1 MTLEKTLKK
10 KYNINEEN
18 AKEII
23 ELVNKYK
30 TDKEKKKINIRVP
43 KYTLGEELFNS
54 ISHGLG
60 ALLAIAALVLMV
72 VKAKGPLAET
82 TVSLFGS
89 TMVILYTLSCIYHAL
104 PASLEG
110 KKVLRVLDH
119 CNVYLLVFGTYIPV
133 ALLGVGGSLGWILF
147 GVVALV
153 TVLGIVLT
161 SIGIDKFQA
170 LEVICHLIN
179 GWSILFGLSKLSNS
193 IGLNGIVL
201 LILGGIIYT
210 VGSILY
216 GIGSKKKY
224 IHSIF
229 HLFCVAGTILHFFT
243 VYLYLL

>member
-104 PASLEG
+104 PPSLEG

-179 GWSILFGLSKLSNS
+179 GWSILFGISKLLTNM
-193 IGLNGIVL
+193 GFNGVL
-201 LILGGIIYT
+201 FLILGGVVYT
-210 VGSILY
+210 IGSILY
-216 GIGSKKKY
+216 GVGSKKKY
-224 IHSIF
+224 MHSVFHIF
-229 HLFCVAGTILHFFT
+229 CIVGTLLHFIS
-243 VYLYLL
+243 VYFYLL

>member
-161 SIGIDKFQA
+161 SIGIDRFQA

>member
-1 MTLEKTLKK
+1 
-10 KYNINEEN
+10 
-18 AKEII
+18 
-23 ELVNKYK
+23 
-30 TDKEKKKINIRVP
+30 
-43 KYTLGEELFNS
+43 
-54 ISHGLG
+54 
-60 ALLAIAALVLMV
+60 MV

>member
-30 TDKEKKKINIRVP
+30 TDKEKKKIDIRVP

>member
-72 VKAKGPLAET
+72 VKAKRPLAET

-104 PASLEG
+104 SPSLEG

-133 ALLGVGGSLGWILF
+133 ALLGVGGPLGWVLF

-161 SIGIDKFQA
+161 SIGIDKFQI

-193 IGLNGIVL
+193 IGLNGIIL

-224 IHSIF
+224 MHSIF